1 MTPTRAA
8 ASRNA
13 DALGEGCILF
23 GGSGFLGPYIL
34 ENYPNIVSVG
44 RTAPSTANRHIHV
57 DSLGD
62 LSVLRDVPFSK
73 VIYIIGNTDHH
84 GLEQERIPQG
94 APTAFDYHTFPLI
107 QTMEQLKHYPITKL
121 IHFSTI
127 LIYDESKLTLPVAED
142 APIDPY
148 KNRYTMSKYLAEE
161 ACKFYSRWVPI
172 INIRLSN
179 IYGPTP
185 LRRFD
190 LIHGLVRQLLA
201 ESKGEVWSTRSARDF
216 IYVEDAAH
224 AIVRLLE
231 TDYTGTLNLGTG
243 TMTSVARI
251 VDLMREISGCPITD
265 LDRTV
270 GGPMRFRCDM
280 RTVHK
285 LIDWM
290 PRYSIEEGLQR
301 TYELMKSFGVTG

>member
-1 MTPTRAA
+1 VTR
-8 ASRNA
+8 SRRPESRSA
-13 DALGEGCILF
+13 HSLGGDCILF

-44 RTAPSTANRHIHV
+44 RTAPPTANRHIHV

-62 LSVLRDVPFSK
+62 LTVLRDVPFSK

-84 GLEQERIPQG
+84 NLEKERIPQG
-94 APTAFDYHTFPLI
+94 EPTAFDYHAFPLI
-107 QTMEQLKHYPITKL
+107 QTMEQLKHHPITKL

-127 LIYDESKLTLPVAED
+127 LMYDETKLTLPVAED

-185 LRRFD
+185 LKRFD
-190 LIHGLVRQLLA
+190 LVHGLIRQLLT
-201 ESKGEVWSTRSARDF
+201 EGKGEVWSTRPERDF

-224 AIVRLLE
+224 AVVRLLE

-243 TMTSVARI
+243 TMTSIARI
-251 VDLMREISGCPITD
+251 VDLLSEIAGCPITD
-265 LDRTV
+265 LRQPV

-285 LIDWM
+285 LIDWT
-290 PRYSIEEGLQR
+290 PRYSIEEGLRR
-301 TYELMKSFGVTG
+301 TYEVMKSLG

>member
-1 MTPTRAA
+1 VT
-8 ASRNA
+8 ASGHPGPRGA
-13 DALGEGCILF
+13 HALGDDCVLF

-34 ENYPNIVSVG
+34 GNYPNIISVG
-44 RTAPSTANRHIHV
+44 RTAPPTANRHIHV
-57 DSLGD
+57 DGLGD
-62 LSVLRDVPFSK
+62 LGALRDVPFSK

-84 GLEQERIPQG
+84 NLEKDRIPRG
-94 APTAFDYHTFPLI
+94 EPTAFDHHTFPLI
-107 QTMEQLKHYPITKL
+107 QTMEQLKHYPIRKL

-127 LIYDESKLTLPVAED
+127 LMYDESKLTLPVAED

-161 ACKFYSRWVPI
+161 ACKFYARWVPI

-185 LRRFD
+185 LKRFD
-190 LIHGLVRQLLA
+190 LIHGLVRQLLT
-201 ESKGEVWSTRSARDF
+201 EGKGQVWSTRPERDF

-251 VDLMREISGCPITD
+251 VDLLSEIGGCPIVD
-265 LDRTV
+265 LGLPV
-270 GGPMRFRCDM
+270 GGPLRFRCDM
-280 RTVHK
+280 RTIHT
-285 LIDWM
+285 LIDWT
-290 PRYSIEEGLQR
+290 PRYSIEEGLRR
-301 TYELMKSFGVTG
+301 TYEVMKSLG